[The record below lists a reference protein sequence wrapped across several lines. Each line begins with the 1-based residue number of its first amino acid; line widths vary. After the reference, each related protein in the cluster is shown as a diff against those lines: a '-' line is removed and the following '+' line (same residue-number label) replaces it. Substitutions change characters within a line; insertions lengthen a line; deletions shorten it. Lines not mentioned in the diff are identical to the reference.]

1 MPPALTNDQLEGARF
16 LAARRCAYLADV
28 PGLGKTA
35 QYIRALDYVAARS
48 AIIVCPPV
56 LRSKLQD
63 EFNLWSLWGHRV
75 HVIETG
81 TDAVPPDG
89 IVAISYAL
97 LLNPSIMRQ
106 LVARQRGPLILD
118 EAHATKEPES
128 KRTFAALGQLA
139 PAMGTCW
146 FVSGTPAPNHAGE
159 LYPFARLSGVW
170 RESYDAYVA
179 RFCKT
184 RPDKFAASG
193 RKVVGTSDPEALRR
207 LLWPVLLRRTE
218 VTGRPAL
225 SVDTMPVECTDAYA
239 DMAAEYVDDLRAA
252 VAADDMSLADIEH
265 MSTVRRLTGLAKI
278 DSTIAIARDA
288 IASGHTRLLVFGTH
302 IDVLRAITNG
312 LVDLGA
318 ELINGQTSAAEMERI
333 TRQFQTDDS
342 ATRIIVG
349 NMQTLGEAVTLT
361 AANRV
366 LIAEPSWTPK
376 DNTQVIARAWR
387 RGQKKPVHVS
397 FLSVAGSIDDA
408 ITRTVMRKA
417 ADTTQ
422 ILD

>member
-1 MPPALTNDQLEGARF
+1 MPRLTTDQIAGARF
-16 LAARRCAYLADV
+16 LAERRCAYLADV

-35 QYIRALDYVAARS
+35 QYIRAIDYVGARS

-81 TDAVPPDG
+81 KDAVPESG
-89 IVAISYAL
+89 IVAVSYAL
-97 LLNPSIMRQ
+97 LLNRDILRQ
-106 LVARQRGPLILD
+106 LVARERGPLILD
-118 EAHATKEPES
+118 EAHATKEPGS
-128 KRTFAALGQLA
+128 KRTKACLGDLA
-139 PAMGTCW
+139 HAMGTVW
-146 FVSGTPAPNHAGE
+146 FVSGTPAPNNAGE
-159 LYPFARLSGVW
+159 LYGFAKLAGVW
-170 RESYDAYVA
+170 RGSWMQYVGT
-179 RFCKT
+179 FCKT
-184 RPDKFAASG
+184 RPDRYADCGFKI
-193 RKVVGTSDPEALRR
+193 VGNRDPEKLRQ
-207 LLWPVLLRRTE
+207 LLWPVMLRRTE

-225 SVDTMPVECTDAYA
+225 SVDTALVDGTDAYA
-239 DMAAEYVDDLRAA
+239 QLGDDYAQDLARAAETGDFSFVDL
-252 VAADDMSLADIEH
+252 EH

-278 DSTIAIARDA
+278 DGTVALAKDA
-288 IASGHTRLLVFGTH
+288 IESGHKRLLVFGTH
-302 IDVLRAITNG
+302 IDVLQQITDR
-312 LVDLGA
+312 LKDHGA
-318 ELINGQTSAAEMERI
+318 ELINGSTSAADAERI
-333 TRQFQTDDS
+333 TRQFQQDDA

-387 RGQKKPVHVS
+387 RGQTQPVHVS
-397 FLSVAGSIDDA
+397 FVAIAGSIDDA
-408 ITRTVMRKA
+408 ITRTVARKA
-417 ADTTQ
+417 RDVTD